1 MERRSPGNP
10 RRSCRRPG
18 IPGPRCYLTPRIPTF
33 LVFLADDSKTVSSS
47 KPVLP
52 NPSSLS
58 LSPHKGSGFRA
69 KIRGEEREREREGHG
84 AKKGR
89 QRGVG
94 HAMLVSRSSSPMRL
108 AGERARDKDGE
119 RRRAQWGKR
128 EANREAYV
136 VISRWMLRDQ

>member
-18 IPGPRCYLTPRIPTF
+18 IPGPPCYLTPRIPTF

-52 NPSSLS
+52 NPSSPS
-58 LSPHKGSGFRA
+58 LPIKVPGSARKFA
-69 KIRGEEREREREGHG
+69 EKREREREEHG

>member
-1 MERRSPGNP
+1 MVMERRSPGNP

-69 KIRGEEREREREGHG
+69 KIRGDERERERGARREEGKT
-84 AKKGR
+84 AWR
-89 QRGVG
+89 RP
-94 HAMLVSRSSSPMRL
+94 RD
-108 AGERARDKDGE
+108 ARF
-119 RRRAQWGKR
+119 
-128 EANREAYV
+128 
-136 VISRWMLRDQ
+136 